1 LLKVR
6 NYIFLALLAGAVLLL
21 DQATKEIVRTQ
32 LDFGEI
38 WMPIAFI
45 RPHMHIVHWSNT
57 GAAFGMF
64 QQGGMVFTVLAF
76 IVSAAIIW
84 YYRDSDS
91 ATWPVRIALG
101 LQLGGA
107 LGNLTDR
114 LIHGTVTDFIWF
126 GFFPAV
132 FNVADG
138 AISLGVALLAL
149 DMLLEYLR
157 NRKAAAAAQPAVPP
171 SVPPPAVPPESA

>member
-1 LLKVR
+1 VLKKVR
-6 NYIFLALLAGAVLLL
+6 NYILLAVLAGAVLLL
-21 DQATKEIVRTQ
+21 DQATKEVIRTR

-38 WMPIAFI
+38 WMPLDAI
-45 RPHMHIVHWSNT
+45 RPYMHIVHWNNT

-64 QQGGMVFTVLAF
+64 QQGGMVFTILAF
-76 IVSAAIIW
+76 IVSGAIIW
-84 YYRDSDS
+84 YYRDSDT
-91 ATWPVRIALG
+91 ATWLVRIALG

-114 LIHGTVTDFIWF
+114 LFRGTVTDFIWF

-138 AISLGVALLAL
+138 AISLGVALLML

-157 NRKAAAAAQPAVPP
+157 NRKTDVSAEHAVPP
-171 SVPPPAVPPESA
+171 PSPTEKV

>member
-1 LLKVR
+1 VLKVR
-6 NYIFLALLAGAVLLL
+6 NYILLAFLAGMVLLL
-21 DQATKEIVRTQ
+21 DQVTKAIVRTQ
-32 LDFGEI
+32 LAFGEI
-38 WMPIAFI
+38 WMPIEAI
-45 RPHMHIVHWSNT
+45 RPYMHIVHWTNT

-64 QQGGMVFTVLAF
+64 QQGGMVFTVLA
-76 IVSAAIIW
+76 IVVSGAIIW

-91 ATWPVRIALG
+91 ATWLVRIALG

-114 LIHGTVTDFIWF
+114 LFQGTVTDFIWF

-138 AISLGVALLAL
+138 AISLGVALLIL
-149 DMLLEYLR
+149 DMLLEYLKG
-157 NRKAAAAAQPAVPP
+157 RKTAAAAPAAVPP
-171 SVPPPAVPPESA
+171 APPEKV

>member
-6 NYIFLALLAGAVLLL
+6 NYIFLAILAGTVLLL

-32 LDFGEI
+32 LALGEI
-38 WMPIAFI
+38 WMPIEFL
-45 RPHMHIVHWSNT
+45 RPHMHIVHWTNT

-64 QQGGMVFTVLAF
+64 QQGGMVFTVLA
-76 IVSAAIIW
+76 ILVSGAIIY
-84 YYRDSDS
+84 YYRDSDT
-91 ATWPVRIALG
+91 ATWLVRIALG

-107 LGNLTDR
+107 LGNLVDR
-114 LIHGTVTDFIWF
+114 LIQGTVTDFIWF

-138 AISLGVALLAL
+138 AISLGVALLML
-149 DMLLEYLR
+149 DMLLEYLHT
-157 NRKAAAAAQPAVPP
+157 RKAAAAAAATAAAAPP
-171 SVPPPAVPPESA
+171 LPPEKA